1 MDNNILI
8 TFAVCVISIFILGR
22 IFVWPLKG
30 ILKLIGN
37 SIVGGI
43 IIFLINLIGANF
55 GFHIGLNIGTAL
67 VVGILG
73 IPGAILLII
82 LTLFLL

>member
-22 IFVWPLKG
+22 IFAWSLKG

>member
-22 IFVWPLKG
+22 IFAWTLKG

>member
-22 IFVWPLKG
+22 IFAWPLKG

-55 GFHIGLNIGTAL
+55 GLNIGTAL

>member
-1 MDNNILI
+1 MDSNILI
-8 TFAVCVISIFILGR
+8 TFVVCVISIFILGK
-22 IFVWPLKG
+22 IFALPLKG

-37 SIVGGI
+37 SVVGGI
-43 IIFLINLIGANF
+43 IIFLINLVGANF

>member
-8 TFAVCVISIFILGR
+8 TFVVCVISIFILGK
-22 IFVWPLKG
+22 IFALPLKG

-37 SIVGGI
+37 SVVGGI
-43 IIFLINLIGANF
+43 IIFLINLVGANF

-82 LTLFLL
+82 LTLFLF